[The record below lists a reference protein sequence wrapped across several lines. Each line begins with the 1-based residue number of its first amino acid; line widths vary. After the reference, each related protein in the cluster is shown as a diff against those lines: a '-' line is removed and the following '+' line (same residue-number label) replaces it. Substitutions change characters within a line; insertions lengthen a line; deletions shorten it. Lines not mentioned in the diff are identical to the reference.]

1 MKTTIQVEEEV
12 KKMLEEL
19 KIHPKESYNLVIKR
33 LTKSKIDE
41 EPLSKETVE
50 AIERGLKDI
59 KEGRFYSTE
68 EVKKRLNIN
77 EV

>member
-1 MKTTIQVEEEV
+1 
-12 KKMLEEL
+12 
-19 KIHPKESYNLVIKR
+19 

-68 EVKKRLNIN
+68 EVKKRLNIK
-77 EV
+77 